1 MEWHFLYRLLDLIR
15 DREEKINLARFA
27 YVLARLEP
35 KREGEK
41 ESIGN
46 FQKNQWSN
54 NEKDSKQLITA
65 IYVYVYLNRKEDKD
79 YDTE

>member
-1 MEWHFLYRLLDLIR
+1 MAFLYRLLDLIR

-35 KREGEK
+35 KEK
-41 ESIGN
+41 EKKRILSGI
-46 FQKNQWSN
+46 FKKMYQWSN